1 MAITVV
7 QTAGPT
13 SDTGTPATIS
23 QAFASNVTAGN
34 TVIALVYGA
43 NWSAA
48 STNNITASDG
58 TSYTQ
63 AIKSGALTD
72 DKTLCAIFYRDNH
85 PGGACT
91 VTATPSP
98 ASAQRMQIVLIEVSG
113 LDTTNSLEDT
123 TTASGTGT
131 AVDAG
136 NLVTAGDA
144 ILIQMSVANS
154 GYTSI
159 SAGTNF
165 VSVGFTVTWTGV
177 IGERRIV
184 TGAGTYA
191 TPSTINTSS
200 QWQAIGAAFKAG
212 AGGGGS
218 STGAPT
224 HRALLGMF

>member
-43 NWSAA
+43 NWPAA
-48 STNNITASDG
+48 STDNITASDG

-91 VTATPSP
+91 VTATPSS
-98 ASAQRMQIVLIEVSG
+98 AAQRMQIVLIEVSG